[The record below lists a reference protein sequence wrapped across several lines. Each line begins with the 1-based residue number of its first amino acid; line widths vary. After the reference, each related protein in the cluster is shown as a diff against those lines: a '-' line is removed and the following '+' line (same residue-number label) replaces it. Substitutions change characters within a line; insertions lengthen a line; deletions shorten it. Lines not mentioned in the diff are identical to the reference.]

1 MAENRLWQTL
11 TFFDVVPRWMQTI
24 WGAPMPP
31 SLQVSAEHPAVLFD
45 FRRPEALATWGNLD
59 DVVMGGVSQSRW
71 EATPEGALFTGVVS
85 TNNSGGFVSIRS
97 RNAEPPLDLSR
108 HHGLVLRLRGDGQRY
123 KLFLRDAAGWD
134 SLAHTSGFDT
144 RAGEWQTVQIP
155 FTGLIPVFRART
167 VNDANPLNTAQIVSF
182 QIMLSKFERDGA
194 LNPVFRT
201 GEFSLLIAEIGVYGA
216 VE

>member
-1 MAENRLWQTL
+1 M
-11 TFFDVVPRWMQTI
+11 
-24 WGAPMPP
+24 
-31 SLQVSAEHPAVLFD
+31 
-45 FRRPEALATWGNLD
+45 
-59 DVVMGGVSQSRW
+59 
-71 EATPEGALFTGVVS
+71 
-85 TNNSGGFVSIRS
+85 
-97 RNAEPPLDLSR
+97 
-108 HHGLVLRLRGDGQRY
+108 
-123 KLFLRDAAGWD
+123 
-134 SLAHTSGFDT
+134 
-144 RAGEWQTVQIP
+144 QIP